1 MIVKIN
7 QMYLQTCLQTHQGEL
22 IIVTDASTELEQ
34 AGRLESSVMIVGLAW
49 TYIPLSQDYPYCN

>member
-1 MIVKIN
+1 MIVKMN

-34 AGRLESSVMIVGLAW
+34 AGQTGVLCDESPVNSPDL
-49 TYIPLSQDYPYCN
+49 T